1 MRKWMVALMAVLT
14 IGLAALVVGLRT
26 TSDHEGPEIIFDK
39 DKDSVYED
47 SMDNT
52 ELLEGVTAKDDK
64 DGDVSD
70 TLTVEA
76 VYPKESGK
84 EVVVIFVAKDSS
96 NNVTKE
102 EFTMSTEKSSKSS
115 KKSSDKKDKE
125 NEKQEKEAEGTETQ
139 TGGDGQTGNDG
150 QAEVPDGAAEPAD
163 ANAAGDIPG
172 VPEPTGTEPNPL
184 EAGQPQ
190 DLAAKEEGAKRAQ
203 EEKITKLNPQDPK
216 MYLSTYYLEVPVG
229 TNIDRLSYISDIQD
243 DVDATNELWRKIQ
256 IDGNLDVNTPGT
268 YELTYFV
275 VDSNGNS
282 SNGAVLT
289 IVVE

>member
-1 MRKWMVALMAVLT
+1 MRKWMVALMAVLC

-39 DKDSVYED
+39 DKESFYQED
-47 SMDNT
+47 MDNE

-70 TLTVEA
+70 TLTVES
-76 VYPKESGK
+76 VYPKENGK

-102 EFTMSTEKSSKSS
+102 EFTMSTEKKDKDS
-115 KKSSDKKDKE
+115 KKSSDKKAKE
-125 NEKQEKEAEGTETQ
+125 NNKQEETPVTTPDTNAQTENGEQ
-139 TGGDGQTGNDG
+139 TGLGDPAAEQTG
-150 QAEVPDGAAEPAD
+150 
-163 ANAAGDIPG
+163 AGVTGEIPG

-203 EEKITKLNPQDPK
+203 EEKITKLNPQDPR
-216 MYLSTYYLEVPVG
+216 MYLTTYYLEVPVG
-229 TNIDRLSYISDIQD
+229 TNIDRLSYIADIQD

-256 IDGNLDVNTPGT
+256 IDGSLDVNTPGT

>member
-1 MRKWMVALMAVLT
+1 MRKWMVALMAVLS
-14 IGLAALVVGLRT
+14 IGLAALVVGIRT

-39 DKDSVYED
+39 DKDDVYEQD
-47 SMDNT
+47 MDNE

-70 TLTVEA
+70 TLTVESI
-76 VYPKESGK
+76 YPKENGK
-84 EVVVIFVAKDSS
+84 EVVVIFVAKDSN
-96 NNVTKE
+96 NNVTKA
-102 EFTMSTEKSSKSS
+102 EFTMSTDGKSKKS
-115 KKSSDKKDKE
+115 KKSSDKKDKSDDTPAADVQP
-125 NEKQEKEAEGTETQ
+125 NADQQEGGQQ
-139 TGGDGQTGNDG
+139 TDITNMG
-150 QAEVPDGAAEPAD
+150 EGAAEPAG
-163 ANAAGDIPG
+163 AGVTGDIPG
-172 VPEPTGTEPNPL
+172 IPNPTEAEENPL

-203 EEKITKLNPQDPK
+203 EEKITKLNPQDPR
-216 MYLSTYYLEVPVG
+216 MYLSTYYLEIPVG
-229 TNIDRLSYISDIQD
+229 TSIDRLSYIANIED

-256 IDGNLDVNTPGT
+256 IDGDVDVNTPGT

-289 IVVE
+289 VVVE

>member
-1 MRKWMVALMAVLT
+1 MRKWMVALMAVLC

-39 DKDSVYED
+39 DKESFYQDD
-47 SMDNT
+47 MDNE

-70 TLTVEA
+70 TLTVES
-76 VYPKESGK
+76 VYPKENGK

-102 EFTMSTEKSSKSS
+102 EFTMSTEKKDKAK
-115 KKSSDKKDKE
+115 KKSSDKKEKE
-125 NEKQEKEAEGTETQ
+125 DNKQEETPD
-139 TGGDGQTGNDG
+139 TTPETDAQTGNEEQAG
-150 QAEVPDGAAEPAD
+150 QGDTPAEPAD
-163 ANAAGDIPG
+163 AAVTGEIPG

-216 MYLSTYYLEVPVG
+216 MYLTTYYLEVPVG
-229 TNIDRLSYISDIQD
+229 TNVDRLSYIADIQD

-256 IDGNLDVNTPGT
+256 IDGSLDVNTPGT

>member
-1 MRKWMVALMAVLT
+1 MRKWMVALMAVLC
-14 IGLAALVVGLRT
+14 IGLAALVVGIRT
-26 TSDHEGPEIIFDK
+26 TSDHEGPEIIFEK

-47 SMDNT
+47 GMDNE
-52 ELLEGVTAKDDK
+52 ELLKGVKAKDDK

-70 TLTVEA
+70 TLTVES
-76 VYPKESGK
+76 VYPKEDGK

-102 EFTMSTEKSSKSS
+102 EFAMSTEKKDKDS
-115 KKSSDKKDKE
+115 KKSSDKKEKEDKE
-125 NEKQEKEAEGTETQ
+125 QEETPD
-139 TGGDGQTGNDG
+139 TTPDTDAQTGNGEQTDQG
-150 QAEVPDGAAEPAD
+150 DTPADPAD
-163 ANAAGDIPG
+163 AGAAGEIPG
-172 VPEPTGTEPNPL
+172 VPESAETEPNPL

-216 MYLSTYYLEVPVG
+216 MYLTTYYLQVPVG

-243 DVDATNELWRKIQ
+243 DADATNELWRKIQ
-256 IDGNLDVNTPGT
+256 IDGSLDVNTPGT